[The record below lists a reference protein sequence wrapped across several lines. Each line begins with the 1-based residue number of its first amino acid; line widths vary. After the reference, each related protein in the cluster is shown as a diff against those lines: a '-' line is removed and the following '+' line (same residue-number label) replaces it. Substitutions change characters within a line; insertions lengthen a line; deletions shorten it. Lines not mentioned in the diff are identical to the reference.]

1 MKEQRND
8 IINIPLEF
16 QIACTIRRLVVP
28 DVLQTFIDHV
38 SFYYSVNSPY
48 AEGFREATNVI
59 LEYSTKNRNHSNHAS
74 FGDDKNNKEFA
85 IKCIKDVLAW
95 GAKRGMSDKKKHAK
109 CKPIIKQL
117 HLSMEH
123 LNSIDKIYLD
133 EENRLTFT
141 DDFSV
146 LCNIHRHHPKEYLE
160 YFMSRIS
167 LADADARVGLKK
179 IDENPSMG
187 FFQLVMRGLGDLIAI
202 VNMTELEVDFI
213 DKVQQLH
220 YEVFLIRDLDK
231 RRAIYQEFYLNY
243 YNKLTNQS
251 NTYGDQF

>member
-8 IINIPLEF
+8 IISIPLEF
-16 QIACTIRRLVVP
+16 QIACTIRHLAVP
-28 DVLQTFIDHV
+28 DVLQTFINHV
-38 SFYYSVNSPY
+38 SFYHSLNKPY
-48 AEGFREATNVI
+48 GEGFREATTVI
-59 LEYSTKNRNHSNHAS
+59 LEYSVKNQNHLNHPS
-74 FGDDKNNKEFA
+74 FGGNKDYA
-85 IKCIKDVLAW
+85 QKCIMDVLAW
-95 GAKRGMSDKKKHAK
+95 GAKRGMSDDKKHAK

-133 EENRLTFT
+133 EEHCLIFT

-146 LCNIHRHHPKEYLE
+146 LCDIHRHYPKEYLE

-179 IDENPSMG
+179 IDENHSMA
-187 FFQLVMRGLGDLIAI
+187 FFHLITCGLGNITGGLIHI
-202 VNMTELEVDFI
+202 TELEADFI
-213 DKVQQLH
+213 DKIQQLH

-231 RRAIYQEFYLNY
+231 RRAVYQEFYLNY
-243 YNKLTNQS
+243 YNKLINQS
-251 NTYGDQF
+251 N